1 LTLTPLKVEIIPSYS
16 GDKNYGNLAL
26 RISGPSKSK
35 DYPLWESFDNSAK
48 TETITIP
55 IADILN
61 LSEIQKTNETLDYKL
76 MLDEQSYPQSSLAFQ
91 IVALSDPRKPFRNN
105 TLLNI
110 KNTPWFQHAKI
121 ADRGEF
127 YVDYS
132 LKNLGVETT
141 FYCRMNVAKVITTT
155 NYGGHDFW
163 GDTEVFHYGPD
174 CDPFILKNGEA
185 YENSFLLDKDTLGKD
200 FTAGRYI
207 VQIYT
212 WTDRN
217 DVQVEGGK
225 TIETSSSS
233 WLLANS
239 GDLLTF
245 IICNDPGKNCEDSIR
260 FPIEQGRINVRG
272 ANEKDNGYSSL
283 KINTFMTE
291 ESIQNEYDWNYS
303 IDPEK
308 DGWVGLEFVF
318 HQEMDFSSYNAI
330 RFKIKFDESPHR
342 MSFQMI
348 STADTNSKVII
359 GDGDFGTEISEEQIV
374 VIPFDAF
381 SDIDWTSVTSI
392 YIVVD
397 EYMVPDINLREA
409 QISEIEFIR
418 E

>member
-1 LTLTPLKVEIIPSYS
+1 
-16 GDKNYGNLAL
+16 
-26 RISGPSKSK
+26 
-35 DYPLWESFDNSAK
+35 
-48 TETITIP
+48 
-55 IADILN
+55 
-61 LSEIQKTNETLDYKL
+61 
-76 MLDEQSYPQSSLAFQ
+76 
-91 IVALSDPRKPFRNN
+91 
-105 TLLNI
+105 
-110 KNTPWFQHAKI
+110 
-121 ADRGEF
+121 
-127 YVDYS
+127 
-132 LKNLGVETT
+132 
-141 FYCRMNVAKVITTT
+141 
-155 NYGGHDFW
+155 
-163 GDTEVFHYGPD
+163 
-174 CDPFILKNGEA
+174 
-185 YENSFLLDKDTLGKD
+185 
-200 FTAGRYI
+200 
-207 VQIYT
+207 
-212 WTDRN
+212 
-217 DVQVEGGK
+217 
-225 TIETSSSS
+225 
-233 WLLANS
+233 
-239 GDLLTF
+239 
-245 IICNDPGKNCEDSIR
+245 
-260 FPIEQGRINVRG
+260 
-272 ANEKDNGYSSL
+272 
-283 KINTFMTE
+283 MTE